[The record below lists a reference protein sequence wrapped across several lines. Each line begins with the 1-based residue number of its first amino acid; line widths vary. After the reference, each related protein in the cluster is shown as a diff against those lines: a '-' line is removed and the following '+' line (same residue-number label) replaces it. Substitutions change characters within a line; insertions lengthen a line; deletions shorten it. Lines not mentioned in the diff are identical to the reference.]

1 MGETRKST
9 KKQEIIAYKLS
20 KIEKRGRNKKA
31 EIAANQFR
39 QGGIYKFS
47 AIIFAVD
54 FRFSLCYTKP
64 TEKAKNFSEKTQS
77 ELKSARICR
86 SN

>member
-9 KKQEIIAYKLS
+9 KKQEIIAYKLR
-20 KIEKRGRNKKA
+20 KNEKKGEIKKA
-31 EIAANQFR
+31 EIEVNQFR

-54 FRFSLCYTKP
+54 FCFSLCYTKP
-64 TEKAKNFSEKTQS
+64 TEKAKNFSEKQKKT
-77 ELKSARICR
+77 
-86 SN
+86 

>member
-1 MGETRKST
+1 MGEARKST

-20 KIEKRGRNKKA
+20 KNEKKGRNKKKPKLKK
-31 EIAANQFR
+31 INFDSQI
-39 QGGIYKFS
+39 IYKFS

-64 TEKAKNFSEKTQS
+64 TEKAKNFSEGGNS
-77 ELKSARICR
+77 IGA
-86 SN
+86 

>member
-20 KIEKRGRNKKA
+20 KTEKRENKKA
-31 EIAANQFR
+31 EIEVNQFR

-54 FRFSLCYTKP
+54 FRFSLCYTKNNRKGKKFFGENSIG
-64 TEKAKNFSEKTQS
+64 T
-77 ELKSARICR
+77 
-86 SN
+86 